1 MIVVLVLAR
10 RILSQER
17 QLFEFA
23 MSHPF
28 EVEGPHRGVWPR
40 RVPAHLPPIHT
51 TLWDN
56 LDITRRRYP
65 DKDAVVFLG
74 ARIVYRSLYERCELL
89 AGWLQHRAGVRP
101 GDRVVLALQN
111 SLQYVV
117 SFYAVLRAQGVVVTA
132 NPMARRSEYE
142 HYVRD
147 SGARVAICAADV
159 LPQLLSADVSLDA
172 ILVARYTEGLEARG
186 GAELDIPPQWRSWL
200 DTRPE
205 SLPPNA
211 HGWADALA
219 AELRPN
225 PYQGRVDDLMLLGY
239 TSGTTGQPKGCMH
252 SHRSVGHNV
261 VAGPLWSGACMAD
274 VVLSVLP
281 LYHITGMQ
289 SGMNI
294 PIYTGGTMVL
304 MPRWDRD
311 VAGALISRY
320 RVSSWGSISTM
331 LIDLLAAPDSAS
343 FDLSSL
349 RYIGGGGAAMPR
361 AIAERLRDQYG
372 LNYIEGYGL
381 TETAAPC
388 HSNPLQAPRP
398 QCLGV
403 PYIGVVALVIDPDTL
418 TPLGPGQTG
427 EIVIHGPQVF
437 KGYWQRPAETEEV
450 FIEINGRRFFRTGD
464 LGQYDDQGYYTMVD
478 RLKRMINASGL
489 KVWPAEVENI
499 MFAHPA
505 IQEVCVIGA
514 RDPYRGETV
523 KALIVPRPGRE
534 AECSAVAIEQWARE
548 RMAAYKVPRQVELV
562 PSLPRSPAGKVLWRE
577 LQERQN
583 LA

>member
-1 MIVVLVLAR
+1 
-10 RILSQER
+10 
-17 QLFEFA
+17 

-40 RVPAHLPPIHT
+40 RVPAHLPSIHT

-65 DKDAVVFLG
+65 DKDAAVFLG
-74 ARIVYRSLYERCELL
+74 ARIDYKGLYERCEQL

-172 ILVARYTEGLEARG
+172 ILVACYTEGLVVQGE
-186 GAELDIPPQWRSWL
+186 AELDIPPHWRAWL

-211 HGWADALA
+211 CGWGDALSA
-219 AELRPN
+219 KLQPN
-225 PYQGRVDDLMLLGY
+225 PYQGRADDLMLLGY

>member
-1 MIVVLVLAR
+1 
-10 RILSQER
+10 
-17 QLFEFA
+17 